1 MVTKRLEALREEM
14 KKRQIAYYLIFTS
27 DFHQSEYVAEYF
39 QARKYFS
46 GFTGSAGTLLVGQH
60 MAGLWTDGRYFIQA
74 ERQLEGSGIQLFRM
88 GEEGVPSVFEYL
100 EKELRQGENLAF
112 DARTIAAKE
121 GTQYQELLNKKQG
134 KILLDTEIVDRIW
147 KDRPGLSKEPAF
159 LLEEKYSGR
168 ETSKKL
174 ENVRECMKKNNT
186 QAHVLA
192 TLDDIAWLYNIRG
205 NDIAYNP
212 VVLAY
217 SVITMEQAV
226 LFVDESKFNEEQKN
240 ALSKQGVSFRPY
252 ADVFSYVAQLD
263 AQRIL
268 LDEENVSFALMNAIH
283 ESAEIVDQ
291 TNPELYM
298 KAIKNPTEIENLKNA
313 HIKDGVA
320 VTRFMAWI
328 KNAVKEQWEQNPI
341 NEWSAAQYLE
351 ELRRQQDGF
360 IELSF
365 TTIAGYN
372 ENAAMMHYSATEDNY
387 AVLKP
392 EGILLVD
399 SGGQYYEG
407 TTDVTRTFGLGPVDE
422 EVKTH
427 FTLVLQGMLRLQN
440 ARFLYGCT
448 GQNLDIL
455 ARGPMWDVDLD
466 YKCGTGHGVG
476 YLLGV
481 HEAPNG
487 FRWKKR
493 PERNDGGVLEAG
505 MVTTDEPGI
514 YIEGSHGIRTENELL
529 CVEGS
534 KNEYG
539 QYMYFEPITMVP
551 IDLDL
556 IKPEMLSQKEKQW
569 LNDYHALVF
578 EKLSPYMEAEE
589 KQWLAQATREI

>member
-1 MVTKRLEALREEM
+1 MITQRLEALRKEM
-14 KKRQIAYYLIFTS
+14 SKKQIAYFLIFTS

-46 GFTGSAGTLLVGQH
+46 GFTGSAGTLVVGRE

-74 ERQLEGSGIQLFRM
+74 EKQIEGSGIQLYRM
-88 GEEGVPSVFEYL
+88 GEEGVPTIYEFL
-100 EKELRQGENLAF
+100 EQALKEGENIAF
-112 DARTIAAKE
+112 DARTISARE
-121 GTQYQELLNKKQG
+121 GTQYQKLLEKKQG
-134 KILLDTEIVDRIW
+134 KMILDTEIVDLIW
-147 KDRPGLSKEPAF
+147 TNRPSLSKEPAF
-159 LLEEKYSGR
+159 LLEECYSGLSVSR
-168 ETSKKL
+168 KL
-174 ENVRECMKKNNT
+174 ARVREKMREHNV

-212 VVLAY
+212 VVLSY
-217 SVITMEQAV
+217 SVVTMEKAV
-226 LFVDESKFNEEQKN
+226 VFTDKSKFNEQQIE
-240 ALSKQGVSFRPY
+240 ALAKEGVILMDY
-252 ADVFSYVAQLD
+252 ENVFACLKEMRVD
-263 AQRIL
+263 AVL
-268 LDEENVSFALMNAIH
+268 LDEENISFALKNAL
-283 ESAEIVDQ
+283 STDVRIVDK

-298 KAIKNPTEIENLKNA
+298 KAVKNQTEIANLKNA
-313 HIKDGVA
+313 HIKDGLA
-320 VTRFMAWI
+320 VTKFMRWL
-328 KNAVKEQWEQNPI
+328 KEEVKTGNVTEWNAAE
-341 NEWSAAQYLE
+341 YLE
-351 ELRRQQDGF
+351 QLRASQKGF
-360 IELSF
+360 LEPSF

-372 ENAAMMHYSATEDNY
+372 ENAAMMHYSATADNY
-387 AVLKP
+387 AQLKP

-399 SGGQYYEG
+399 SGGQYFEG
-407 TTDVTRTFGLGPVDE
+407 TTDVTRTFALG
-422 EVKTH
+422 EVKDEVKYH

-440 ARFLYGCT
+440 AKFLYGCT

-455 ARGPMWDVDLD
+455 ARGPMWEADLD

-505 MVTTDEPGI
+505 MVTTNEPGI

-551 IDLDL
+551 IDLEL
-556 IKPEMLSQKEKQW
+556 VQEELLTYKEKQW
-569 LNDYHALVF
+569 LNEYHKLVF
-578 EKLSPYMEAEE
+578 EKLSPFMDEEE
-589 KQWLAQATREI
+589 KQWLAYVTREIK